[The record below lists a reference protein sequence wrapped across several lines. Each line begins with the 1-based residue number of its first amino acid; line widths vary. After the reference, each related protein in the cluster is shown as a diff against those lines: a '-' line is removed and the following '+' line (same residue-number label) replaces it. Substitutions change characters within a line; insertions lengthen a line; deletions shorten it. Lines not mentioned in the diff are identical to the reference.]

1 MSLLQ
6 RFKKSQNFNKLIT
19 NKVIL
24 KISILLLF
32 IVVNLFSQINLYSQ
46 INTEV
51 LRVIKPEV
59 GYYHNINLELGLNK
73 GNSEL
78 FRVRTGYRVDFV
90 DSIDRAFAVINYENA
105 QTPTKQIINR
115 GFIHLRYM
123 ENFNQGLEYE
133 YFAQKEFNQF
143 TRLLDRNV
151 LGSNVRFNIFNE
163 IDSAY
168 QLRLSLGNGLMYENE
183 SINQSYIWTTNLIR
197 SNSYLSLFF
206 KYNETLTFSNVFFY
220 QMAMN
225 RFLDRRYL
233 NNSMVFFNIN
243 KNLRLT
249 VRLTFFY
256 DNEPPPNVKPL
267 DLELVNGINIDF

>member
-19 NKVIL
+19 NKVLL

-32 IVVNLFSQINLYSQ
+32 IVVNLFSQIHLYSQ

-115 GFIHLRYM
+115 GFIHFRYM